1 MDEMTVYSSVPQT
14 VWVAFVW
21 SLIGAGIALC
31 TLWMVQGVTWCVWS
45 LRRKPLPPP
54 VVIPEVQTTTPYW
67 WTVEDITYTPP
78 RKRKSKKRT
87 ARKPR
92 KSAA

>member
-31 TLWMVQGVTWCVWS
+31 TLWVVQGVTWCVLS

-54 VVIPEVQTTTPYW
+54 PPVVIPDW
-67 WTVEDITYTPP
+67 WTVEAVEDITYTPP

-92 KSAA
+92 KSKSAA

>member
-31 TLWMVQGVTWCVWS
+31 TLWVVQGVAWCVCS

-54 VVIPEVQTTTPYW
+54 VDTPYW

-78 RKRKSKKRT
+78 RKRKSKKST
-87 ARKPR
+87 ARKSR

>member
-14 VWVAFVW
+14 VWIAFVW

-31 TLWMVQGVTWCVWS
+31 TLWVVQGVAWCVCS

-54 VVIPEVQTTTPYW
+54 VVIPDW

-78 RKRKSKKRT
+78 RKSKGKKRT

-92 KSAA
+92 KSKSAA